1 MTMLHETNSAMSHN
15 ISNIIYWHQSF
26 WTAGM
31 FLNFVCILYIH
42 YIMLVCQRVMEPVF
56 SFHNNNLYIQGYTY
70 TSCFRVQTCFYK
82 ERRFC
87 QSCLN
92 VSMRSYTLIFNNSK
106 AIIRI
111 VSFVQESRACST
123 LLWTYPACFLS
134 LFICWTTM

>member
-1 MTMLHETNSAMSHN
+1 
-15 ISNIIYWHQSF
+15 
-26 WTAGM
+26 M

-92 VSMRSYTLIFNNSK
+92 VSRRSYTLIFNNSK
-106 AIIRI
+106 AIIRV
-111 VSFVQESRACST
+111 VSFVQESRACSA
-123 LLWTYPACFLS
+123 LLWTYPACLYHFLFVELQCRLVS
-134 LFICWTTM
+134 YSQ